1 MFELLIWC
9 FVIYVIYKALRLF
22 LKFFIPE
29 VKGNNN
35 QKQNTQTGSKFKD
48 AEEVDF
54 IEIKSD
60 KKDGKD
66 QE

>member
-22 LKFFIPE
+22 LRFFIPE
-29 VKGNNN
+29 VRGNNN
-35 QKQNTQTGSKFKD
+35 HKQKKHTESKFKD

>member
-1 MFELLIWC
+1 LIIWGV
-9 FVIYVIYKALRLF
+9 VIYAVLKALALF
-22 LKFFIPE
+22 LRFFIPAVRSKE
-29 VKGNNN
+29 NYK
-35 QKQNTQTGSKFKD
+35 QKTSPQSKYKD

>member
-1 MFELLIWC
+1 MFELLIWG
-9 FVIYVIYKALRLF
+9 VVVYIVLKALKLF
-22 LKFFIPE
+22 LRFFIPE
-29 VKGNNN
+29 VKGKENST
-35 QKQNTQTGSKFKD
+35 QKTSHQSKYKD

>member
-1 MFELLIWC
+1 MFELIVWGA
-9 FVIYVIYKALRLF
+9 VIYVIFKALKLF
-22 LKFFIPE
+22 VRFFIPE
-29 VKGNNN
+29 VNRKEERR
-35 QKQNTQTGSKFKD
+35 QNRPPESKFKD

>member
-1 MFELLIWC
+1 MKVF
-9 FVIYVIYKALRLF
+9 LR
-22 LKFFIPE
+22 FFIPE
-29 VKGNNN
+29 MKG
-35 QKQNTQTGSKFKD
+35 KEEHRQTKPPESKFKD

>member
-1 MFELLIWC
+1 MFELFIWC
-9 FVIYVIYKALRLF
+9 IIIYVIFKVMKVFLR
-22 LKFFIPE
+22 FFIPE
-29 VKGNNN
+29 MKG
-35 QKQNTQTGSKFKD
+35 KEERRQTKPPESKFKD

>member
-1 MFELLIWC
+1 MFELFIWC
-9 FVIYVIYKALRLF
+9 IVIYIIFKALRLF

-29 VKGNNN
+29 VKGKTN
-35 QKQNTQTGSKFKD
+35 QNQNVDTKSKYKD

-60 KKDGKD
+60 KKDIKD
-66 QE
+66 HE

>member
-1 MFELLIWC
+1 MFELFIWF
-9 FVIYVIYKALRLF
+9 FVIYVVYKALRLF
-22 LKFFIPE
+22 LRFFIPE
-29 VKGNNN
+29 LRGKETRR
-35 QKQNTQTGSKFKD
+35 QNKPPESKYKD

>member
-1 MFELLIWC
+1 MFELFIWC
-9 FVIYVIYKALRLF
+9 SVIYIIYKALRLF
-22 LKFFIPE
+22 LRFFIPE
-29 VKGNNN
+29 VKGKSNPG
-35 QKQNTQTGSKFKD
+35 QKTPSASKYKD

-60 KKDGKD
+60 KKDEKD

>member
-1 MFELLIWC
+1 MFELFIWC
-9 FVIYVIYKALRLF
+9 FVIYIIFKALRLF

-29 VKGNNN
+29 IRGKDNPA
-35 QKQNTQTGSKFKD
+35 QNARPESKFKD
-48 AEEVDF
+48 AQEVDF